1 LRSRK
6 TSLPPARGTPP
17 STHRR
22 SALALA
28 SLLLTASCGP
38 GPQQP
43 QAGPGIAEV
52 LAHKARILWVAAH
65 GDDESMGAGVLA
77 RACIKEQN
85 ACHFVVFTRDRGAEC
100 LLPEGCKPD
109 MATVRFREMQ
119 RAVRLYG
126 ATLEE
131 YDFFNAPLPVESFP
145 SRTEIQQIW
154 LKQGDP
160 AAIVARAIRRF
171 KPDLVITL
179 DPYQGFTGHPEHKAA
194 GRFTIDGIR
203 KAADPNADDPV
214 YATAPPH
221 RIRHLYHVQNKY
233 WIMSL
238 VGDPYDPKPY
248 HETVDS
254 DVVCGVDPYG
264 EERSCIDMGTM
275 AILPHRSQFD
285 DPVAV
290 RSAAKF
296 FDTAYLRRIDPFGA
310 EADELIADL
319 YGTPQTGGR

>member
-1 LRSRK
+1 M
-6 TSLPPARGTPP
+6 P
-17 STHRR
+17 STHWRV
-22 SALALA
+22 ALGLAAALLA
-28 SLLLTASCGP
+28 ASCGP

-43 QAGPGIAEV
+43 QPGPGIAEV
-52 LAHKARILWVAAH
+52 LAQRPRVLWVAAH
-65 GDDESMGAGVLA
+65 GDDESMAAGVLA
-77 RACIKEQN
+77 RACIKEQSP
-85 ACHFVVFTRDRGAEC
+85 CHFVVFTRDRGAEC
-100 LLPEGCKPD
+100 LLPEGCGPD
-109 MATVRFREMQ
+109 MAPLRFREMQ

-171 KPDLVITL
+171 KPSVVITL
-179 DPYQGFTGHPEHKAA
+179 DPYQGFTGHPEHTAT

-203 KAADPNADDPV
+203 KAADPKADDPV
-214 YATAPPH
+214 YATVPPH
-221 RIRHLYHVQNKY
+221 RIGHLYHIQNKY
-233 WIMSL
+233 WIMG
-238 VGDPYDPKPY
+238 VAGDPQDPKPF
-248 HETVDS
+248 HEAVAS

-264 EERSCIDMGTM
+264 DERSCIDMGSM

-296 FDTAYLRRIDPFGA
+296 FDTAYLRRVDPHGA

-319 YGTPQTGGR
+319 YGASKTRGHR